1 MESWSLNP
9 TELNWD
15 YCCTSSTRSSCEIRL
30 DSDKTEKCLTNS
42 KPHDEQ
48 QSCNGICID
57 SNDIICPDNPGY
69 CVNANRACDGRKEN
83 ACECSAPFK
92 NSPFYKPPDTCIS
105 NRLTLYCG
113 EREGAKFQNRQCY
126 RPDDNH
132 EYYQC
137 LNRKDIGEDVLRT
150 KPIFD
155 SEKQVSNRK
164 NYFQLFEKSNITN
177 NSITCGNQGFEIDCL
192 KRSFET
198 IHCNN
203 GIYNIKHYELCG
215 ATDFALH
222 NGWINDEESK
232 SESYL
237 ERNFIGKNLAG
248 TDIIKLLFISSYFS
262 VRDLSYHLLYTILK
276 NCFSRRTNCLDKAK
290 HSVSVESLDGNLTI
304 ILSPSVLF

>member
-92 NSPFYKPPDTCIS
+92 NSPFYEPPDACIS
-105 NRLTLYCG
+105 DRKYCG

-150 KPIFD
+150 KPTFD

-164 NYFQLFEKSNITN
+164 NYFQLLANSNITN
-177 NSITCGNQGFEIDCL
+177 NSITCDDESLEI
-192 KRSFET
+192 
-198 IHCNN
+198 
-203 GIYNIKHYELCG
+203 
-215 ATDFALH
+215 
-222 NGWINDEESK
+222 
-232 SESYL
+232 
-237 ERNFIGKNLAG
+237 
-248 TDIIKLLFISSYFS
+248 
-262 VRDLSYHLLYTILK
+262 
-276 NCFSRRTNCLDKAK
+276 NCLDPNHTATMNTISASTARILVKM
-290 HSVSVESLDGNLTI
+290 SYEPSQSLIQKNKFQTERTTFNCSQTPTSLSLTTAS
-304 ILSPSVLF
+304 LVAMKL